1 MVIEQLSDGDT
12 FVGGFGLREPGLL
25 FLGYGPLDFGERKSS
40 LLRGAFV
47 VKGCTANLPGHCP
60 LFLAYGITDC
70 CHNLSSKE
78 EIL

>member
-25 FLGYGPLDFGERKSS
+25 FLGYGPLGFGERKSS

-47 VKGCTANLPGHCP
+47 VKSCTSYFPRHYP
-60 LFLAYGITDC
+60 FSLAYGITDC